1 MKLISRLFATIVVIF
16 SASFLH
22 GQSRAI
28 SGLVEDA
35 EANQVLPGVNV
46 AVLQLP
52 DSALIAGTS
61 TLIDGSFQILGLPA
75 TAVLIRLGY
84 VGYETE
90 YITADLTEESVN
102 IGEISLRQSA
112 VSLDAFN
119 VEETVIQSTQ
129 RGDTTEYNADAFKV
143 NVDATTED
151 LMRKMPG
158 VTIEDGQVQA
168 QGEQVKRVLVDGKPF
183 FGEDARA
190 TLRNMPAEAVDKV
203 QVSDFKSDQSQFTGF
218 DDGEE
223 GKTINIVTKPEFRNG
238 TFGRF
243 YAGYGDAERYKA
255 GGNINFFNDSR
266 RISLLFQT
274 NNINQQNFSSEDLS
288 GVAGASGSS
297 GRGRRGM
304 RGGSTGNFTVGAR
317 DGIAQTLAGG
327 INYSDQW
334 GKKLKVSG
342 SYFYNRTDRNVQN
355 ELRRS
360 FVQDDSEGLV
370 YNEFETISEVSD
382 QHRLNMRL
390 EYKPDSMNSVI
401 FTPSASYSSVE
412 GESIL
417 LGENSDTAE
426 ILNDLNRGF
435 NTTLQTL
442 NISAPVLLQHKFRK
456 ARRTVSLELTP
467 SYRSGAGESRLLSEN
482 RFFEDSLF
490 VDSLDQE
497 GDLDLAGYSAGA
509 SLAYTE
515 PVGEKGMLQFN
526 WRPNFSFSDSKNE
539 TFSFNQSSG
548 EYDLRDSLLNNV
560 FESTYH
566 TQLIGTEYSHN
577 WKKLQLNFG
586 LSYQWAELSAAQQF
600 PVELS
605 GLQNFSAMLPNARIS
620 YRFSK
625 SKSFRLFYRARN
637 NPPEIEQLQNVVNNS
652 NPVRLTV
659 GNPDLKQD
667 YRHMMFMRYSASNP
681 EKSTTFF
688 VGGGFTFTNNYIG
701 DATTIALSDTILDG
715 GIRLV
720 RGGQLVQPV
729 NLDGQL
735 SIRTFASYGVPLKPI
750 KSNLNFNLSLRLS
763 STPGL
768 INGEL
773 NRSNTPSAGFGVT
786 LASNISKSVDFTV
799 SSNTSWNYVFN
810 TLQTNLN
817 SENWNQSTRADLTW
831 NVWKGLMVNLSANH
845 QYFTGLSEGFDQNFV
860 LMNGGLG
867 YKFLKER
874 RAELRLEVFDLLNQN
889 VSVQRVFSDVYIE
902 DREVNVLR
910 RFVMLTFTYNLRNF
924 VSTEP
929 DKPFYMR

>member
-1 MKLISRLFATIVVIF
+1 MKLTFRLLATIALVCTVTLLQ
-16 SASFLH
+16 S
-22 GQSRAI
+22 QSRSI
-28 SGLVEDA
+28 TGIVNEVDA
-35 EANQVLPGVNV
+35 AQALPGVNV
-46 AVLQLP
+46 AVLQLA
-52 DSALIAGTS
+52 DSAIIAGTT
-61 TLIDGSFQILGLPA
+61 TLLDGSFQVSGLPA
-75 TAVLIRLGY
+75 ASVLIRFGY
-84 VGYETE
+84 VGYET
-90 YITADLTEESVN
+90 AFKLVDLTEQSVN
-102 IGEISLRQSA
+102 MGEISLLQSA
-112 VSLDAFN
+112 VSLDAFS

-190 TLRNMPAEAVDKV
+190 TLRNMPAEAVEKV

-255 GGNINFFNDSR
+255 GGNINFFNDAR
-266 RISLLFQT
+266 RISLLFQA

-317 DGIAQTLAGG
+317 DGIAQTIAGG

-334 GKKLKVSG
+334 GKKVKVSG

-360 FVQDDSEGLV
+360 FVQDDSEGLT
-370 YNEFETISEVSD
+370 YSEFETISELSD
-382 QHRLNMRL
+382 QHRINMRI
-390 EYKPDSMNSVI
+390 EYKPDSMNTI
-401 FTPSASYSSVE
+401 LFTPSASYSSVK
-412 GESIL
+412 GESTLI
-417 LGENSDTAE
+417 GENADASE
-426 ILNDLNRGF
+426 ILNDVGRGF

-442 NISAPVLLQHKFRK
+442 NFSAPVLLQHKFRK

-467 SYRSGAGESRLLSEN
+467 AYNSGAGQSRLLSEN

-497 GDLDLAGYSAGA
+497 GELDLTGYSAGA

-526 WRPNFSFSDSKNE
+526 WRPNYSYSDSRNE
-539 TFSFNQSSG
+539 TFSFNPVSS

-577 WKKLQLNFG
+577 WKKLQVNFG
-586 LSYQWAELSAAQQF
+586 LSYQWAELSAVQQF
-600 PVELS
+600 PVQLS
-605 GLQNFSAMLPNARIS
+605 GLQNFSAVLPNARIA

-625 SKSFRLFYRARN
+625 SKNFRLFYRARN
-637 NPPEIEQLQNVVNNS
+637 NPPAIEQLQNVVNNS
-652 NPVRLTV
+652 NPVRLTI

-701 DATTIALSDTILDG
+701 DATTIALSDTTLAD
-715 GIRLV
+715 GIRLA

-735 SIRTFASYGVPLKPI
+735 SIRTFASYGIPVKPI
-750 KSNLNFNLSLRLS
+750 KSNLNINLSLRLS

-773 NRSNTPSAGFGVT
+773 NRSNTPSAGFGLT
-786 LASNISKSVDFTV
+786 LASNISKSIDFTI
-799 SSNTSWNYVFN
+799 SSNTSWNYFFN

-817 SENWNQSTRADLTW
+817 SQNWNQSSRADLTW
-831 NVWKGLMVNLSANH
+831 SVWKGLILNISANH

-860 LMNGGLG
+860 LVNGGLG

-902 DREVNVLR
+902 DREVNVLQ

-924 VSTEP
+924 VSAEP
-929 DKPFYMR
+929 EKPFYMR